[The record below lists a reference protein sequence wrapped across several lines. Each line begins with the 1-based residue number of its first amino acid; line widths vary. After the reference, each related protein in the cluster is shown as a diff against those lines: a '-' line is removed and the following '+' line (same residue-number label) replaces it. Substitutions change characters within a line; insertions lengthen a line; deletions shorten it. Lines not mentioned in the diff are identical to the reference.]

1 MEILVVGTGCAS
13 CDKVYADSREAVKE
27 LGLAAEVRK
36 VEDLVEMVRMGIMS
50 VPALVLD
57 GRTISA
63 GRTISKN
70 QIKALLEQET
80 K

>member
-1 MEILVVGTGCAS
+1 MEILVVGAGCAS
-13 CDKVYADSREAVKE
+13 CDKVYEDTREAVKE

-36 VEDLVEMVRMGIMS
+36 VGDLVEMVRMGIMS

>member
-1 MEILVVGTGCAS
+1 MEILVVGAGCAS
-13 CDKVYADSREAVKE
+13 CDKVYVDTREAVKE

-70 QIKALLEQET
+70 QIKALLEQEI

>member
-1 MEILVVGTGCAS
+1 MEILVVGAGCAS
-13 CDKVYADSREAVKE
+13 CDKVYVDTREAVKE

-70 QIKALLEQET
+70 QIKAFLEQET

>member
-1 MEILVVGTGCAS
+1 MEILVVGAGCAS
-13 CDKVYADSREAVKE
+13 CDKVYADTREAVKE

-36 VEDLVEMVRMGIMS
+36 VEDLVEMVRM
-50 VPALVLD
+50 VLD

>member
-13 CDKVYADSREAVKE
+13 CDKVYADTREAVKE

-70 QIKALLEQET
+70 QIKALLEQEI

>member
-1 MEILVVGTGCAS
+1 MEILVVGGGCAS
-13 CDKVYADSREAVKE
+13 CDTVYEETRAAAVE
-27 LGLAAEVRK
+27 LGLDAKIRK

>member
-1 MEILVVGTGCAS
+1 MEILVVGAGCAS
-13 CDKVYADSREAVKE
+13 CDKVYADTREAVKE
-27 LGLAAEVRK
+27 LGLVAEVRK

-57 GRTISA
+57 GRTIST